1 MSGQQQC
8 DAQFASCTICRWCCG
23 MGQVYDVQLWGMT
36 IGSCASLFSICAIFL
51 DCVRFKQLRTLV
63 RRPIAPLLY
72 RSACDGVFAAQFI
85 FAHLFI
91 DQVPNPNGP
100 VPPMVFPEAT
110 CSRLAFVTQV
120 TLLAGECWYLVVSID
135 VIVDLIASPFNNAT
149 LRLVAYHVI
158 IWGVSITMGIVLVTT
173 GEAGHSVTFNWCW
186 RKSFADEGQDE
197 DAGLY
202 GALYLY
208 GQVVVIY
215 SFSLAVWFAA
225 RFSLNK
231 GIPRTYLVRE
241 KRIKQ
246 GKGIV
251 LGFSVYWSVFGALY
265 TVILF
270 GDVDES
276 KTTGHWVC
284 IWLAFSLLLCS
295 RGLVDFI
302 IWKLYI
308 KPAEHR
314 DPHGGLQVSGGQPG
328 CVRPTPVF
336 GLSVGKRSS
345 GAPTA
350 HTAASPRAPPHAIA
364 RPTSCGFA
372 VSQSVSQLLTC

>member
-1 MSGQQQC
+1 
-8 DAQFASCTICRWCCG
+8 
-23 MGQVYDVQLWGMT
+23 
-36 IGSCASLFSICAIFL
+36 
-51 DCVRFKQLRTLV
+51 
-63 RRPIAPLLY
+63 
-72 RSACDGVFAAQFI
+72 
-85 FAHLFI
+85 
-91 DQVPNPNGP
+91 
-100 VPPMVFPEAT
+100 
-110 CSRLAFVTQV
+110 
-120 TLLAGECWYLVVSID
+120 
-135 VIVDLIASPFNNAT
+135 
-149 LRLVAYHVI
+149 
-158 IWGVSITMGIVLVTT
+158 
-173 GEAGHSVTFNWCW
+173 
-186 RKSFADEGQDE
+186 
-197 DAGLY
+197 
-202 GALYLY
+202 
-208 GQVVVIY
+208 
-215 SFSLAVWFAA
+215 
-225 RFSLNK
+225 
-231 GIPRTYLVRE
+231 
-241 KRIKQ
+241 
-246 GKGIV
+246 
-251 LGFSVYWSVFGALY
+251 VYWSVFGALY

>member
-1 MSGQQQC
+1 
-8 DAQFASCTICRWCCG
+8 